1 MHEGLFFIEK
11 LIALAI
17 NHTGIVF
24 IYALWVIMTSMKN
37 KKGKKSWL
45 HVYAWLIHSTF
56 EFSFL
61 KMKNVFYHCNITK
74 SYYYSCCEKIIFILY
89 FFIFISNLPWHKQNA
104 ISKSQKEKFHYIVY
118 LNVTIYYSNCVP
130 IPFKFR
136 HLFLISRIICVA

>member
-74 SYYYSCCEKIIFILY
+74 SYYYSCCEKIIFILI
-89 FFIFISNLPWHKQNA
+89 FFHLHFQFAMTQTVCNFE
-104 ISKSQKEKFHYIVY
+104 ISKREISLYRIFKCYNLLFQ
-118 LNVTIYYSNCVP
+118 LCPNTI
-130 IPFKFR
+130 
-136 HLFLISRIICVA
+136 